1 MANDPTPPNAPTQTF
16 IESKMPADDS
26 YGMNS
31 YRGPSSKP
39 LADVV
44 NTPPNAFA
52 PKDDEAKRILKAGGI
67 TKQKRVIRDRGI
79 APAHGMK
86 SPKSAGPIPDNGR
99 PVTKRI

>member
-1 MANDPTPPNAPTQTF
+1 MANDPTSQTQTF
-16 IESKMPADDS
+16 IESKMPPDD
-26 YGMNS
+26 GFGQNG

-44 NTPPNAFA
+44 STPPNALA
-52 PKDDEAKRILKAGGI
+52 PKDDAAKTILKAGGMSF
-67 TKQKRVIRDRGI
+67 TKQTRKITDKGY

-86 SPKSAGPIPDNGR
+86 PPKSDGPIPDNGR

>member
-1 MANDPTPPNAPTQTF
+1 MATDPTPPTETF

-26 YGMNS
+26 YGQNG

-44 NTPPNAFA
+44 NTPPSKFA
-52 PKDDEAKRILKAGGI
+52 PKDDAAKAILKAGGMSF
-67 TKQKRVIRDRGI
+67 TKETRVISEKGY

-86 SPKSAGPIPDNGR
+86 SPKSAGLIPDNGR
-99 PVTKRI
+99 PVTRKI